1 MVDKIWV
8 TGVKETALRFTS
20 LVVEEESLVCR
31 DQVALKEVVED
42 EEVEEEEAGRL
53 TAAVTKRL

>member
-1 MVDKIWV
+1 MADKIWV
-8 TGVKETALRFTS
+8 TGVKETALRLTS
-20 LVVEEESLVCR
+20 LAIEEESLVCR

-42 EEVEEEEAGRL
+42 EEEEEAGRL